1 MEQRSEGKGMK
12 IKAVV
17 SVLLIVFGLFA
28 LAVGSF
34 TYTKR
39 EKVLD
44 LGPLQATTD
53 THRRV
58 PLSPVLG
65 GVAFAAGV
73 VLLVMSRKKGA

>member
-1 MEQRSEGKGMK
+1 MK
-12 IKAVV
+12 VKAVV

-34 TYTKR
+34 TYTTR

-53 THRRV
+53 THKRV
-58 PLSPVLG
+58 PLSPLLG
-65 GVAFAAGV
+65 GLALAAGV
-73 VLLVMSRKKGA
+73 VLLVMSNRKGA